1 MIPLRPYPLP
11 RPGYTVPEFGGNLNG
26 ITDWFSDAWNILSGK
41 PQSWY
46 DRIDRLQIALAVRMS
61 EIQAVGAQAWDAVRA
76 AYFATTQGPDVDF
89 WSFGQMVD
97 QIRANL
103 KTLILTKSHVPTDD
117 QIRVVESFDQ
127 QYGRYVDYVKQ
138 MLPELAAKVSS
149 DAAEVRNALSRG
161 SLRSPGEV
169 GREAFW
175 DELARRAKLLGVG
188 AGALVLLYLAIPVI
202 LAAALGGG
210 RR

>member
-1 MIPLRPYPLP
+1 MITLEPYPLP
-11 RPGYTVPEFGGNLNG
+11 RPGYTVPEFGGRLNG
-26 ITDWFSDAWNILSGK
+26 ITDWFSDAWALLSGK

-46 DRIDRLQIALAVRMS
+46 DRIDRLQKALAVRMA
-61 EIQAVGAQAWDAVRA
+61 EVQAIGTSMWNAVRA
-76 AYFATTQGPDVDF
+76 AYFTETQGPDVDF
-89 WSFGQMVD
+89 WSFDQMVS
-97 QIRANL
+97 QINANL

-117 QIRVVESFDQ
+117 QIAVVESFDQ

-149 DAAEVRNALSRG
+149 DAEDVRNALSKG

-175 DELARRAKLLGVG
+175 DELSRRAKLLGLG
-188 AGALVLLYLAIPVI
+188 AGALILLYLAIPVI
-202 LAAALGGG
+202 LASAFRGG
-210 RR
+210 RG